1 MSLVNFIKLPAKMFQ
16 LYMGKFSFDLPM
28 EESKK
33 SWLFDNGLI
42 YLKMAAVGP
51 ISVSSSFKNAT
62 AKFSMNAFVVSC
74 NAFFFFFLFLLSRTN
89 GLHTLKPEQ
98 LLIIGKKMSILNR
111 KHENVVSPK

>member
-42 YLKMAAVGP
+42 YLKIAAVGP
-51 ISVSSSFKNAT
+51 ISVSSSFK
-62 AKFSMNAFVVSC
+62 M
-74 NAFFFFFLFLLSRTN
+74 LLQSF
-89 GLHTLKPEQ
+89 Q
-98 LLIIGKKMSILNR
+98 
-111 KHENVVSPK
+111 

>member
-74 NAFFFFFLFLLSRTN
+74 NAFFFLLFVS
-89 GLHTLKPEQ
+89 PEQ
-98 LLIIGKKMSILNR
+98 NKWPPYIKTRTAAYNWKK
-111 KHENVVSPK
+111 KKEHFK